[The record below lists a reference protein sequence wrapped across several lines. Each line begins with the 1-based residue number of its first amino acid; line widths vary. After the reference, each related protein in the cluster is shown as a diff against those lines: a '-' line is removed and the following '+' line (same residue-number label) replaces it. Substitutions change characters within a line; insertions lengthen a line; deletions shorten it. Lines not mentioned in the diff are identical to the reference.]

1 MPPPRP
7 SSTGPVAGARAG
19 RTGRQPVPVKT
30 ILVTVGLVLATVAT
44 IEVVIRLR
52 RILILVGVAAFFAV
66 VLHPAVEF
74 LVRKGRIRR
83 ALAVLVVFILMT
95 GALAGAGY
103 AFTHPIV
110 NQVNDFS
117 NNFGAYVADA
127 KAGRGNVGRIVKHYQ
142 IDAYIER
149 NQANLK
155 AALKSAEKP
164 AVRLARG
171 VLNTLTE
178 VATIVVVTFLMLLE
192 GPRMLQSGL
201 AALSPPHRAHAE
213 QMMGDAS
220 RALSGYVAGDLA
232 TGIIAGGVCYLS
244 LVLLHVPFPGVL
256 ALWVGFTSIIPL
268 VGAVIGTIPAVVV
281 AFIHSTPAGI
291 AAIVILV
298 AYQQIEN
305 RTFAKW
311 VMASTVALTPLATVV
326 SVLVGYQLLGILG
339 VLLAIPAAGALNV
352 VVRDL
357 WGYRVAR
364 RGSLIGPI
372 GPIGP
377 ENTEEG
383 T

>member
-1 MPPPRP
+1 MPAPIP
-7 SSTGPVAGARAG
+7 SSTGPSGAAGAAG
-19 RTGRQPVPVKT
+19 AAGAQAGRQPIPTKT
-30 ILVTVGLVLATVAT
+30 ILVSVGLVLATVAT

-74 LVRKGRIRR
+74 LVRKARIRR
-83 ALAVLVVFILMT
+83 ALAVLIVFLVMT
-95 GALAGAGY
+95 GALVGVIY
-103 AFTHPIV
+103 AFTHTIV

-117 NNFGAYVADA
+117 NNFSTYVADA

-149 NQANLK
+149 NQAGLK

-164 AVRLARG
+164 AVRLAKG

-192 GPRMLQSGL
+192 GPRMLQSVL
-201 AALSPPHRAHAE
+201 ATLSPPRRTQIARV
-213 QMMGDAS
+213 MGDAS
-220 RALSGYVAGDLA
+220 RAISGYVAGDFAL
-232 TGIIAGGVCYLS
+232 GIIAGGVSYVCLYL
-244 LVLLHVPFPGVL
+244 LQVPFPGVL
-256 ALWVGFTSIIPL
+256 ALWIGFTSIIPL
-268 VGAVIGTIPAVVV
+268 VGAVIGAIPAVIV

-291 AAIVILV
+291 ATIVILL

-305 RTFAKW
+305 RTYAKW

-357 WGYRVAR
+357 WSYHVAR
-364 RGSLIGPI
+364 RRSLIGP
-372 GPIGP
+372 G
-377 ENTEEG
+377 NQEEA

>member
-1 MPPPRP
+1 
-7 SSTGPVAGARAG
+7 V
-19 RTGRQPVPVKT
+19 
-30 ILVTVGLVLATVAT
+30 
-44 IEVVIRLR
+44 
-52 RILILVGVAAFFAV
+52 
-66 VLHPAVEF
+66 F
-74 LVRKGRIRR
+74 L
-83 ALAVLVVFILMT
+83 LMT
-95 GALAGAGY
+95 GALVGAIY

-117 NNFGAYVADA
+117 NNFSTYVADA
-127 KAGRGNVGRIVKHYQ
+127 KAGKGNVGRIVKRYQ
-142 IDAYIER
+142 IDAYIDR
-149 NQANLK
+149 NQAGLK

-164 AVRLARG
+164 AVRLAKG

-201 AALSPPHRAHAE
+201 AALSPPRRAQLE
-213 QMMGDAS
+213 RVMGDAS
-220 RALSGYVAGDLA
+220 RAISGYVAGDLA
-232 TGIIAGGVCYLS
+232 LGIIAGGVSYIG
-244 LVLLHVPFPGVL
+244 LVLLQVPFPGVL
-256 ALWVGFTSIIPL
+256 ALWVGFTSVIPL
-268 VGAVIGTIPAVVV
+268 VGAVIGAIPAVIV

-291 AAIVILV
+291 ATIVILF

-352 VVRDL
+352 IVRDL
-357 WGYRVAR
+357 WSYHVAR
-364 RGSLIGPI
+364 RRSLIGPVR
-372 GPIGP
+372 PIGP
-377 ENTEEG
+377 GNQEEA